1 MRKVLA
7 RYPEVPRLN
16 YVKEKLEA
24 SNMSS
29 SVRYCAKCS
38 YLFLK
43 FILVIYATIFWVS
56 LLLSI
61 IFIAGYT
68 LLPSDFTTV
77 DTGVYQDSQVRM

>member
-1 MRKVLA
+1 
-7 RYPEVPRLN
+7 
-16 YVKEKLEA
+16 
-24 SNMSS
+24 MSS

-68 LLPSDFTTV
+68 LLSSDFTRYWSVSGQSGEDV
-77 DTGVYQDSQVRM
+77 DFSIQE